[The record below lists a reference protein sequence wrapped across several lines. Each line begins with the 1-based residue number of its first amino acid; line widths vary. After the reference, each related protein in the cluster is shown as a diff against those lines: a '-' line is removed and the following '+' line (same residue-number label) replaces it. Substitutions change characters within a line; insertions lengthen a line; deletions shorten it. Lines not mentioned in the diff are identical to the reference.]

1 MTIGLAAML
10 AGLFGVPAVLLWTGH
25 RLRRRPPRWRAAFWG
40 ALIAHVTLAPAAM
53 VAAMAPPAEW
63 APDDRWRGLF
73 GFWALLLGPVIGAL
87 IGVARAPRRPH
98 ADASDGERRS

>member
-40 ALIAHVTLAPAAM
+40 ALIAHVALAPAAM
-53 VAAMAPPAEW
+53 VAAMVPPAEW
-63 APDDRWRGLF
+63 APDDRWRGVF
-73 GFWALLLGPVIGAL
+73 GFWALMLGPLLGAL
-87 IGVARAPRRPH
+87 IGVARAPRPSQ
-98 ADASDGERRS
+98 AGAPDGGRHS